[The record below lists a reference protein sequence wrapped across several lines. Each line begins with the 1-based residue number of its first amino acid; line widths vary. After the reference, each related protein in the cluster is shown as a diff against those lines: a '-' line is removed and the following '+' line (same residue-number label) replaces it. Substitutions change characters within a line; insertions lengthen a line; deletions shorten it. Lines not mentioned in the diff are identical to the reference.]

1 MRPTLRWVLPFLTLA
16 VVLGC
21 ASSGPAVTRV
31 VVVTWDTTRADRLG
45 PYGYDKNTTPNL
57 DRLAA
62 QSVVFEQAVSQVP
75 TTLPS
80 HSTMFTGL
88 YPQDHGVRYN
98 LVYKL
103 DDTAETLAEILHRQ
117 GFKTAGFPA
126 AGVLERRYG
135 LSQGFEHW
143 DQMDLGDEDVQ
154 KVRRLAGGTRRAG
167 DGIDAAIK
175 WLKGQGGERIF
186 LWLHFYDP
194 HTPYQ
199 APFPYSSEYPNNPY
213 DGEIAYTDAQFGK
226 LLDTLQA
233 DPAWNETLLVIAGD
247 HGEGL
252 HQHRE
257 SWHSYLVYESTQR
270 VPFIVRAPG
279 FAARR
284 VAQPVELADL
294 TPTVLDLV
302 AAEPLQNIRGVSL
315 RPAMQGQ
322 TLPDRFLYFETH
334 AGALNYGWQELHG
347 VRFRNWKLIDS
358 SQPELFDLDADPGE
372 ENNLAEANPERV
384 NRFRTEL
391 LGVAE
396 PIREEPTASKTDQQL
411 TPEQEA
417 AFLALG
423 YVAGAGGGSALEDAR
438 RPQDMIDAEGEIAV
452 IGSQIR
458 AGNWPRVQALCEY
471 ILGRDPANKWALTNT
486 SLASM
491 NLGRPAE
498 ALAPSKRLV
507 ELYPQNPN
515 SYSTHGR
522 ALSEA
527 GRADEAYEL
536 LVVARDT
543 IEDSE
548 AVGYFLLVAGFDAEK
563 PVCDGLVDSVLEEF
577 PTSARTYVMKS
588 RCDLRG
594 EGGVNAAIQSL
605 ATAVQLGYKE
615 IELLK
620 HFDEFK
626 DVVTDARF
634 QLLIQLQDP
643 NNDQIRAFPGTPTG
657 P

>member
-1 MRPTLRWVLPFLTLA
+1 MWIVP
-16 VVLGC
+16 VVLFGTLGC
-21 ASSGPAVTRV
+21 GSSGPSVTRV

-45 PYGYDKNTTPNL
+45 PYGYDQNTTPNL

-103 DDTAETLAEILHRQ
+103 DDSAETLAEILLRQ
-117 GFKTAGFPA
+117 GFKTAGFPSA
-126 AGVLERRYG
+126 AVLGRDYG

-143 DQMDLGDEDVQ
+143 DQLEVDDDDVRQ
-154 KVRRLAGGTRRAG
+154 LRMMAGGTRRAG
-167 DGIDAAIK
+167 DGVDAAIE
-175 WLKGQGGERIF
+175 WLKDQDGGRVF
-186 LWLHFYDP
+186 LWLHLYDP
-194 HTPYQ
+194 HTPYR
-199 APFPYSSEYPNNPY
+199 APFPYSSKYPNNPY
-213 DGEIAYTDAQFGK
+213 DAEIAYTDAQFGR
-226 LLDTLQA
+226 LLDVLQA
-233 DPAWNETLLVIAGD
+233 DPAWDETLLVIAGD

-252 HQHRE
+252 HHHRE
-257 SWHSYLVYESTQR
+257 SWHSYLVYQSTQH
-270 VPFIVRAPG
+270 VPFIVHAPG
-279 FAARR
+279 FAPRR
-284 VAQPVELADL
+284 VAPPVVLADL

-302 AAEPLQNIRGVSL
+302 GTEPLPNIRGVSL
-315 RPAMQGQ
+315 RRAMQGQ
-322 TLPDRFLYFETH
+322 TLPDRFLYFETN
-334 AGALNYGWQELHG
+334 AGALNYGWQELRG

-358 SQPELFDLDADPGE
+358 SLPELFDLDADPGE
-372 ENNLAEANPERV
+372 ENDLAAAEPQRV
-384 NRFRTEL
+384 QRFRAEL
-391 LGVAE
+391 QRVAE
-396 PIREEPTASKTDQQL
+396 PIREQNTASKTDRQL

-438 RPQDMIDAEGEIAV
+438 RPQDMIDAESEISM
-452 IGSQIR
+452 IGYAITQ
-458 AGNWPRVQALCEY
+458 ADWPRVQSLCEY
-471 ILGRDPANKWALTNT
+471 ILERDPANKWALTNT

-491 NLGRPAE
+491 NLGRPEE
-498 ALAPSKRLV
+498 AVASSKRLV

-536 LVVARDT
+536 LALARDT

-548 AVGYFLLVAGFDAEK
+548 AVGYFLLVAGFDAGE
-563 PVCDGLVDSVLEEF
+563 PVCDGLVAAVLEEF
-577 PTSARTYVMKS
+577 PTSARTHVMKS
-588 RCDLRG
+588 RCDLRA
-594 EGGVNAAIQSL
+594 EGGVNAAIQTL
-605 ATAVQLGYKE
+605 MTAVQLGYKE
-615 IELLK
+615 IGSLK

-626 DVVTDARF
+626 ELVADARF
-634 QLLIQLQDP
+634 QLLIELQDP
-643 NNDQIRAFPGTPTG
+643 DSDKVRVFPGTPAA

>member
-1 MRPTLRWVLPFLTLA
+1 MRFVLRC
-16 VVLGC
+16 VVPLMLFAILGC
-21 ASSGPAVTRV
+21 RSGGPDITRV
-31 VVVTWDTTRADRLG
+31 VLVTWDTTRADRLG

-57 DRLAA
+57 DRFAA

-103 DDTAETLAEILHRQ
+103 NDEAETLAEILHRQ

-126 AGVLERRYG
+126 AGVLTRDYG

-143 DQMDLGDEDVQ
+143 DEPDPDDKEVQ
-154 KVRRLAGGTRRAG
+154 TLRGLAGGTRRAG
-167 DGIDAAIK
+167 DGVDAAIR
-175 WLKGQGGERIF
+175 WLKDQRGEKVF

-194 HTPYQ
+194 HTPYH

-213 DGEIAYTDAQFGK
+213 DAEIAYTDAQFGR
-226 LLDTLQA
+226 LLDALQA
-233 DPAWNETLLVIAGD
+233 EPGWDETLLVVAGD

-252 HQHRE
+252 HHHRE

-279 FAARR
+279 FDARR

-302 AAEPLQNIRGVSL
+302 GAEPLVNIRGVSL
-315 RPAMQGQ
+315 GGAMNGQ

-334 AGALNYGWQELHG
+334 AGALNYGWQELRG
-347 VRFRNWKLIDS
+347 VRFRNWKLIES

-372 ENNLAEANPERV
+372 ENNLAAADPERV
-384 NRFRTEL
+384 NRFRAEL
-391 LGVAE
+391 LAVTE
-396 PIREEPTASKTDQQL
+396 PIREETTASKTDQQL

-423 YVAGAGGGSALEDAR
+423 YVAGGGGGSSVKNAL
-438 RPQDMIDAEGEIAV
+438 RPQDMIDAEAEISV
-452 IGSQIR
+452 IGRQIR
-458 AGNWPRVQALCEY
+458 AGNWPRVQELCEY
-471 ILGRDPANKWALTNT
+471 ILGRDPNNKWALTNAAM
-486 SLASM
+486 ASI
-491 NLGRPAE
+491 NLGQPEDAIE
-498 ALAPSKRLV
+498 PSKRLV

-527 GRADEAYEL
+527 GRADEAYDL
-536 LVVARDT
+536 LLVARDT
-543 IEDSE
+543 IEGSE
-548 AVGYFLLVAGFDAEK
+548 PVGYFLLVAAFDAGK
-563 PVCDGLVDSVLEEF
+563 SVCDGLVDSVIEEF
-577 PTSARTYVMKS
+577 PASARAYVMKS

-594 EGGVNAAIQSL
+594 EGGVSAAIQSL
-605 ATAVQLGYKE
+605 ITAIRLGYKG
-615 IELLK
+615 IEQLK
-620 HFDEFK
+620 YFDEFA
-626 DVVTDARF
+626 DVVEDARF
-634 QLLIQLQDP
+634 PMLIELQDP
-643 NNDQIRAFPGTPTG
+643 DTTRVRAIPGTPTG
-657 P
+657 S

>member
-1 MRPTLRWVLPFLTLA
+1 MRGAFRWVVPVVLLA
-16 VVLGC
+16 VLGC
-21 ASSGPAVTRV
+21 RSEPGITRV

-45 PYGYDKNTTPNL
+45 PYGYDENTTPNL

-62 QSVVFEQAVSQVP
+62 QAVVFEQAVSQVP

-103 DDTAETLAEILHRQ
+103 DDSAETLAEILHRR

-126 AGVLERRYG
+126 AAVLHRDYG
-135 LSQGFEHW
+135 LAQGFEHW
-143 DQMDLGDEDVQ
+143 DELDVDDEDVQ
-154 KVRRLAGGTRRAG
+154 RFRMSAGGTRRAG
-167 DGIDAAIK
+167 AGVDAALR
-175 WLKGQGGERIF
+175 WLGEHGGQKTF

-194 HTPYQ
+194 HTPYR
-199 APFPYSSEYPNNPY
+199 APFPYSSEYPNHPY
-213 DGEIAYTDAQFGK
+213 DAEIAYADAQFGR
-226 LLDTLQA
+226 LLDALQA
-233 DPAWNETLLVIAGD
+233 DPAWDETLLVVAGD

-252 HQHRE
+252 QRHRE
-257 SWHSYLVYESTQR
+257 TWHSYLVYESTQR
-270 VPFIVRAPG
+270 VPLIVHAPG
-279 FAARR
+279 FAPRR
-284 VAQPVELADL
+284 VASPVALADL

-302 AAEPLQNIRGVSL
+302 GAEPLRNIRGVSL
-315 RPAMQGQ
+315 RPALQGRA
-322 TLPDRFLYFETH
+322 LPDRFLYFETR
-334 AGALNYGWQELHG
+334 AGALNYGWQELRG

-358 SQPELFDLDADPGE
+358 SLPELFDLEADPDE
-372 ENNLAEANPERV
+372 EDNLAAAEPERV
-384 NRFRTEL
+384 ERFRAEL
-391 LGVAE
+391 LVVAE
-396 PIREEPTASKTDQQL
+396 PIREETTASKTDRHL

-423 YVAGAGGGSALEDAR
+423 YVAGAGGGSAVEDAR
-438 RPQDMIDAEGEIAV
+438 RPQDMIDAEGEMAV
-452 IGSQIR
+452 IGSAIR
-458 AGNWPRVQALCEY
+458 RGDWPRVQSLCEY

-491 NLGRPAE
+491 NLGRPEDAI
-498 ALAPSKRLV
+498 APSKRLV

-536 LVVARDT
+536 LLVARDT

-548 AVGYFLLVAGFDAEK
+548 AVNYFLLVAAFDAEK
-563 PVCDGLVDSVLEEF
+563 PVCDGLIDTVLGEF
-577 PTSARTYVMKS
+577 PASARTYVMKS

-594 EGGVNAAIQSL
+594 EGGVDAAIQTL
-605 ATAVQLGYKE
+605 ITAVRLGYKR
-615 IELLK
+615 IELLER
-620 HFDEFK
+620 FDEFEEL
-626 DVVTDARF
+626 VADARF
-634 QLLIQLQDP
+634 QLLIGLQDP
-643 NNDQIRAFPGTPTG
+643 DNSGVRAVPGTLKG